1 MMKFEIIGDV
11 SNIEILIA
19 LKFTLNDTKN
29 KTEIRKITRLVN
41 DLIYVE
47 YKPKKTR
54 IIRSLIPQ
62 SFIRDC
68 KIQNIISNLCIDDEI
83 KKTIELIKKKLF
95 IPNKL

>member
-1 MMKFEIIGDV
+1 MKFEIIGNI

-29 KTEIRKITRLVN
+29 KTEIQKISKLGN
-41 DLIYVE
+41 DLIYVQ
-47 YKPKKTR
+47 YKTR
-54 IIRSLIPQ
+54 KTRKIGKVIPQ

-68 KIQNIISNLCIDDEI
+68 KIQNIISNLSIDDEI

-95 IPNKL
+95 ISNKL